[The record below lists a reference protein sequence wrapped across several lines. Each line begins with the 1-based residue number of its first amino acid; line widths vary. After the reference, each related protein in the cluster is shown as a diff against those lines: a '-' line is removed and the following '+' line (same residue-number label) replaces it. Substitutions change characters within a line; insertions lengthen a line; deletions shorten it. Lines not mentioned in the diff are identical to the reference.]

1 VEISPVLEKELRQRF
16 RTVKTPWILAFY
28 LWILGGV
35 VLAFI
40 FLATAPQSGFFD
52 PSYGE
57 GLFVILSLIQL
68 GLLGFVVPG
77 LTSGAISGERERQTL
92 DVLLV
97 TPLTPGEIVVS
108 KLLAISAFITLLV
121 VATLPLYILAFSYG
135 GFPPGRGGQ
144 NLQPVSGGYTF
155 LGFPGD
161 SLFSLYQKDRSQHGY
176 RLCSGV
182 SPGGGHRASG
192 LIPQK
197 PGFPPAGPFPGSCP
211 VEFPFFG
218 RMGGIPF

>member
-1 VEISPVLEKELRQRF
+1 MEISPVLEKELRQRF

-97 TPLTPGEIVVS
+97 TPLSPGEIVVS
-108 KLLAISAFITLLV
+108 KLLATSAFITLLV

-135 GFPPGRGGQ
+135 GSPWQGWPK
-144 NLQPVSGGYTF
+144 S
-155 LGFPGD
+155 
-161 SLFSLYQKDRSQHGY
+161 SACIWWLY
-176 RLCSGV
+176 
-182 SPGGGHRASG
+182 
-192 LIPQK
+192 
-197 PGFPPAGPFPGSCP
+197 
-211 VEFPFFG
+211 FFG
-218 RMGGIPF
+218 VPWG